1 MKRFPR
7 SLLSALLAVGTAAS
21 LTLTPLAAVIGSDLY
36 EYDTEVHNGTVLSH
50 GVYWAPQPTTN
61 APKTIFPI
69 PPAMKSPRL

>member
-36 EYDTEVHNGTVLSH
+36 EYDTEIHNGTVLSH
-50 GVYWAPQPTTN
+50 GVYWGATANDKRTEN
-61 APKTIFPI
+61 YI
-69 PPAMKSPRL
+69 PPAMKSLRL